1 MRFDPV
7 ECGKRIAKFRLE
19 QGETQQQMSDKLN
32 ISLDHYR
39 GIEAGRR
46 VVSLDL
52 LIEMAFIFDV
62 SLDYLIL
69 GRVKISDHH
78 RVQGE
83 LKDIMEQLNCLLL
96 SI

>member
-7 ECGKRIAKFRLE
+7 ECGKRIVKLRLE
-19 QGETQQQMSDKLN
+19 QRETQQQISDKLN

-39 GIEAGRR
+39 AIEAGRR
-46 VVSLDL
+46 VGSLDL
-52 LIEMAFIFDV
+52 LIEIAFIFGF
-62 SLDYLIL
+62 SLDSLIL
-69 GRVKISDHH
+69 GQDKLLANH

-83 LKDIMEQLNCLLL
+83 LKNIIEQLDHLLL

>member
-1 MRFDPV
+1 MRFDPI
-7 ECGKRIAKFRLE
+7 ECGKRIIKLRLE

-39 GIEAGRR
+39 GIEVGRR
-46 VVSLDL
+46 VGSLDL
-52 LIEMAFIFDV
+52 LIEMAFVFGV

-69 GRVKISDHH
+69 GRDNLPDNH

-83 LKDIMEQLNCLLL
+83 LRNIIEQLDHLLL

>member
-7 ECGKRIAKFRLE
+7 ECGKRIVKLRLE
-19 QGETQQQMSDKLN
+19 QRETQQQISDKLN

-39 GIEAGRR
+39 AIEAGRR
-46 VVSLDL
+46 VGSLDL
-52 LIEMAFIFDV
+52 LIEIAFIFGV
-62 SLDYLIL
+62 SLDFLIL
-69 GRVKISDHH
+69 GQDKLLAIH

-83 LKDIMEQLNCLLL
+83 RKNIIEQLDHLLL